1 MISENFALELKNI
14 ADNLEKERIKIYEE
28 KVVSWE
34 ETDKEYADNWM
45 VKIITLI
52 NNVAEYVKYMD
63 FAKDRINK

>member
-28 KVVSWE
+28 KVVFWE

-63 FAKDRINK
+63 FEKDRINK